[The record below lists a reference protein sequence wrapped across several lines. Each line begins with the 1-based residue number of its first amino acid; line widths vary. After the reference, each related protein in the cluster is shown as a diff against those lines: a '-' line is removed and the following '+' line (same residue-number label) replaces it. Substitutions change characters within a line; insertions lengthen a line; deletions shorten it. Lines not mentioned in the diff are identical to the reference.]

1 MNEIKDFLSKEDCLE
16 VMKMIDAN
24 HQPSSVVEGGYD
36 VSTISKSRTSSTC
49 NLNHDNPLVQRIHD
63 KISNF
68 LGIDISKGEHL
79 QGQLYEEGQYF
90 KPHQDFFSGPAYD
103 KHCLAS
109 GNRTHTLMI
118 YLNDDF
124 EGGGTDF
131 PNLGITVQ
139 PEQGKAVAW
148 QNMSDGECLNDAMH
162 EGMPILKGKKYIITS
177 WWRENVWDSSAD
189 YQMYADKSKEP
200 KKYTDISQ
208 IPRLTQNGFE
218 VMKCPEETW
227 SLIKDAYELLKNKAI
242 REEFDSKDT
251 FIPTGDSEILSFN
264 SIPSIRTL
272 IHNQLLPIHE
282 KFSGANLEPSFVYGI
297 RSYTKGATLKSHV
310 DRVETHHISSIIIV
324 DKDLRCG
331 CQNREFGDDW
341 PLDIQGHDGE
351 WYKVYAQPGDMILYE
366 SAVCEHGRK
375 EPFQGKY
382 FRNFFVHY
390 KLV

>member
-1 MNEIKDFLSKEDCLE
+1 MNEIKNFLSKEDCLE
-16 VMKMIDAN
+16 VMRMIDLN

-36 VSTISKSRTSSTC
+36 VSTISQTRTSSTC
-49 NLNHDNPLVQRIHD
+49 NLDHNNPIVQKIHNQ
-63 KISNF
+63 IANF
-68 LGIDISKGEHL
+68 LGIDIVKGEHL

-124 EGGGTDF
+124 EGGGTNF
-131 PNLGITVQ
+131 LNLNTIVK

-148 QNMSDGECLNDAMH
+148 ENMSDGECLESAMH
-162 EGMPILKGKKYIITS
+162 EGMPIIKGKKYIITS
-177 WWRENVWDSSAD
+177 WWRENIWDGAGD
-189 YQMYADKSKEP
+189 YNAYANR
-200 KKYTDISQ
+200 KKVYTNISQ
-208 IPRLTQNGFE
+208 IPKLTTNGFE
-218 VMKCPEETW
+218 VVKCPEDTW
-227 SLIKDAYELLKNKAI
+227 RLIQESYELLKDKV
-242 REEFDSKDT
+242 EQEHFDGKEN
-251 FIPTGDSEILSFN
+251 FIPTGDSHLLSFDN
-264 SIPSIRTL
+264 LPSIRSL
-272 IHNQLLPIHE
+272 IHTQLQPIHE
-282 KFSGANLEPSFVYGI
+282 KFCGVKIEPSFVYGI
-297 RSYTKGATLKSHV
+297 RSYTKGATLKPHV

-366 SAVCEHGRK
+366 SAICEHGRSQ
-375 EPFQGKY
+375 PFQGNY
-382 FRNFFVHY
+382 YRNFFVHY
-390 KLV
+390 KLI